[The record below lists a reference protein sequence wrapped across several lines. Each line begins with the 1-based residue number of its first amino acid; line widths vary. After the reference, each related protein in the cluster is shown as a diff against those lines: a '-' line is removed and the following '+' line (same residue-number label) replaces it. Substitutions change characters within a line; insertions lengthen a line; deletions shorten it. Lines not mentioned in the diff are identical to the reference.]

1 MPDADFIKIDNTR
14 LCDCKKGFLS
24 CIEAR
29 DWMKNQ
35 IGVWQ
40 FMYEPRDIR
49 DRNVHPAVFPI
60 AMAKRVIEQFTHKGE
75 LVLDPF
81 VGSGT
86 TLLAA
91 QDLDRNAVGFDLK
104 QEYVD
109 LSNSRVEEPP
119 ADRHCKQIAVCDDA
133 RNIVNRIV
141 RGTVKL
147 AFTSPPYANILNRER
162 KNKSRR
168 GDLRKNKQFC
178 KVEQYSQDPRNL
190 GTLEVD
196 AFEAAMSE
204 IFKQMMPV
212 FDEKAHILINITDA
226 WIDRKRVPIHI
237 NVVNALRAAGYEFRN
252 TIIWDRRNLVNKIG
266 IFGWPS
272 SYITMGT
279 TFSSIFL
286 ISQSPLNLRNPVQRK
301 KRSDFKR
308 SIFWRFKIWQTS
320 CRRCRCFFKI
330 EYLGYRTISAV
341 MRDCSGS

>member
-1 MPDADFIKIDNTR
+1 MPTTDFIKIDNAR

-29 DWMKNQ
+29 EWMKNQ

-40 FMYEPRDIR
+40 FSYEPRDIR
-49 DRNVHPAVFPI
+49 DKNVHPAVFPI
-60 AMAKRVIEQFTHKGE
+60 AMAKRVIEQFTHRGE

-91 QDLDRNAVGFDLK
+91 QDLDRNTLGFDLK

-109 LSNSRVEEPP
+109 LSNSRVAVPP
-119 ADRHCKQIAVCDDA
+119 ENCHCKQIAVCDDA
-133 RNIVNRIV
+133 RNIVNRV
-141 RGTVKL
+141 VPGTVKL

-168 GDLRKNKQFC
+168 GDLRQNEQFG
-178 KVEQYSQDPRNL
+178 KVEQYSQDPRDL
-190 GTLEVD
+190 GTLEAD
-196 AFEAAMSE
+196 AFELAISE

-212 FDEKAHILINITDA
+212 FEEKAHLLINITDA
-226 WIDRKRVPIHI
+226 WIDGKRVPLHI
-237 NVVNALRAAGYEFRN
+237 NIINGMRAAGYEFRN
-252 TIIWDRRNLVNKIG
+252 TIILDRRNLVNKIG

-279 TFSSIFL
+279 TFEYILDFIIPTS
-286 ISQSPLNLRNPVQRK
+286 NK
-301 KRSDFKR
+301 KGFK
-308 SIFWRFKIWQTS
+308 
-320 CRRCRCFFKI
+320 
-330 EYLGYRTISAV
+330 
-341 MRDCSGS
+341 

>member
-1 MPDADFIKIDNTR
+1 MQAAEYIEIDNAR
-14 LCDCKKGFLS
+14 LCDCKKGYLS

-49 DRNVHPAVFPI
+49 DKKVHPAVFPI

-91 QDLDRNAVGFDLK
+91 QDLERNALGFDLK
-104 QEYVD
+104 QEYAD
-109 LSNSRVEEPP
+109 LSNSRVSEPP
-119 ADRHCKQIAVCDDA
+119 GDSRCRQMAFCDDA
-133 RNIVNRIV
+133 RNIANRV
-141 RGTVKL
+141 APGTVKL

-168 GDLRKNKQFC
+168 GDLRQNEQFG
-178 KVEQYSQDPRNL
+178 KVEQYSQDPRDL
-190 GTLEVD
+190 GTLEAD
-196 AFEAAMSE
+196 DFEREISE
-204 IFKQMMPV
+204 VFRLMMPV
-212 FDEKAHILINITDA
+212 FDEKAHVIINITDA
-226 WIDRKRVPIHI
+226 WIDGKRVPLHI
-237 NVVNALRAAGYEFRN
+237 NIINAMRAAGYEFRN

-279 TFSSIFL
+279 TFEYILDFTL
-286 ISQSPLNLRNPVQRK
+286 PAPVK
-301 KRSDFKR
+301 KTRAKA
-308 SIFWRFKIWQTS
+308 
-320 CRRCRCFFKI
+320 
-330 EYLGYRTISAV
+330 EGANEA
-341 MRDCSGS
+341 

>member
-1 MPDADFIKIDNTR
+1 MMTDKNGIIYMRHER
-14 LCDCKKGFLS
+14 LCDCKKGYLS

-29 DWMKNQ
+29 EWMKNQ

-40 FMYEPRDIR
+40 FTYEPRDIR
-49 DRNVHPAVFPI
+49 DKNVHPAVFPL

-91 QDLDRNAVGFDLK
+91 QDLERNAVGFDLK

-109 LSNSRVEEPP
+109 LSNARVSEPP
-119 ADRHCKQIAVCDDA
+119 TETQCQQIAICDDA
-133 RNIVNRIV
+133 RTIVNRIAPH
-141 RGTVKL
+141 TVKL

-168 GDLRKNKQFC
+168 GDLRQNEQFGR
-178 KVEQYSQDPRNL
+178 VEQYSQDPRDL
-190 GTLEVD
+190 GTLE
-196 AFEAAMSE
+196 ANEFEKAISE
-204 IFKQMMPV
+204 IFALMMPV

-226 WIDRKRVPIHI
+226 WIDGKRIPLHI
-237 NVVNALRAAGYEFRN
+237 NIINAMQTAGYEFRN
-252 TIIWDRRNLVNKIG
+252 TIIWDRRNLVNRIG

-279 TFSSIFL
+279 TFEYILDFTL
-286 ISQSPLNLRNPVQRK
+286 PPQPKNPVA
-301 KRSDFKR
+301 KR
-308 SIFWRFKIWQTS
+308 QQ
-320 CRRCRCFFKI
+320 CRRHDNGRT
-330 EYLGYRTISAV
+330 EDYRP
-341 MRDCSGS
+341 

>member
-1 MPDADFIKIDNTR
+1 MSYFIDISNTR
-14 LCDCKKGFLS
+14 LCDCHKGYLS

-49 DRNVHPAVFPI
+49 DKNVHPAVFPI
-60 AMAKRVIEQFTHKGE
+60 ALAKRVIEQFTHKGE
-75 LVLDPF
+75 LVIDPF

-109 LSNSRVEEPP
+109 LANSRVATPP
-119 ADRHCKQIAVCDDA
+119 ADCHCKQLAVCDDA
-133 RNIVNRIV
+133 RNIVNRIPPH
-141 RGTVKL
+141 TVKL
-147 AFTSPPYANILNRER
+147 AFMSPPYANILNRER

-168 GDLRKNKQFC
+168 GDLRENDQFG
-178 KVEQYSQDPRNL
+178 KVEQYSQDPRDL
-190 GTLEVD
+190 GTLFAD
-196 AFEAAMSE
+196 DFEKAISE
-204 IFKQMMPV
+204 IFIEMMPV
-212 FDEKAHILINITDA
+212 FEEKAHILINITDA
-226 WIDRKRVPIHI
+226 WIDSKRVPLHI
-237 NVVNALRAAGYEFRN
+237 NIVNAMRAAGYEFRN

-279 TFSSIFL
+279 TFEYILDFK
-286 ISQSPLNLRNPVQRK
+286 IPPAPKGTRK
-301 KRSDFKR
+301 K
-308 SIFWRFKIWQTS
+308 
-320 CRRCRCFFKI
+320 
-330 EYLGYRTISAV
+330 
-341 MRDCSGS
+341 

>member
-1 MPDADFIKIDNTR
+1 MSTTNFISIDNAR

-49 DRNVHPAVFPI
+49 DKSVHPAVFPI
-60 AMAKRVIEQFTHKGE
+60 AMAKRVIEQFTHRGE

-91 QDLDRNAVGFDLK
+91 QDLDRNALGFDLK
-104 QEYVD
+104 QEYVA
-109 LSNSRVEEPP
+109 LANSRVSEPP
-119 ADRHCKQIAVCDDA
+119 AECHCKQMVFCDDA
-133 RNIVNRIV
+133 RNIVNRV
-141 RGTVKL
+141 AQGTVKL

-168 GDLRKNKQFC
+168 GDLRENEQFG
-178 KVEQYSQDPRNL
+178 KVEQYSQDPRDL
-190 GTLEVD
+190 GTLD
-196 AFEAAMSE
+196 ADSFETQISE
-204 IFKQMMPV
+204 IFRDMMPV
-212 FDEKAHILINITDA
+212 FQEKAHILINITDT
-226 WIDRKRVPIHI
+226 WIDGKRVPLHI
-237 NVVNALRAAGYEFRN
+237 NIINAMRAAGYEFRN

-279 TFSSIFL
+279 TFEYILDFTL
-286 ISQSPLNLRNPVQRK
+286 PAPAK
-301 KRSDFKR
+301 KTREKSKNAE
-308 SIFWRFKIWQTS
+308 K
-320 CRRCRCFFKI
+320 
-330 EYLGYRTISAV
+330 
-341 MRDCSGS
+341 